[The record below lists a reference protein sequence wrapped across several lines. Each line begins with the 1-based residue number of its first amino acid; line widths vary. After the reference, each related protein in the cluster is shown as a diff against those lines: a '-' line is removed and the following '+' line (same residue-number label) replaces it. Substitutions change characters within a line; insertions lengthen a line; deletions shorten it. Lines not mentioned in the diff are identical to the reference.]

1 MARQGTIVTVKPD
14 GFPLSVLQAKRQL
27 RLEPED
33 TEEDDHIAELCAAA
47 GRKVERDLGYPV
59 LRQTCETHLD
69 RFPSGP
75 IWLGGGDDMTIVALR
90 YVDSAGV
97 EQTIAPTNYRLNA
110 VGRVAEVY
118 PAPSFCWPSTQ
129 CVPGAVVVEW
139 QAGWAGPS
147 DVPEDLVHAMKM
159 LVGHWDRNREAVI
172 VGSISQEVKMAYDD
186 LIEQFRVPFIA

>member
-1 MARQGTIVTVKPD
+1 MRQGTIVTVKPD
-14 GFPLSVLQAKRQL
+14 GHPLSVGQAKRQL

-33 TEEDDHIAELCAAA
+33 TEEEEHIAELCAAA
-47 GRKVERDLGYPV
+47 GRKVERDLGYSV

-69 RFPSGP
+69 GFPRGP
-75 IWLGGGDDMTIVALR
+75 IWLGGGDDMTVVALR
-90 YVDSAGV
+90 YIDSAGI
-97 EQTIAPTNYRLNA
+97 EQTVAPANYVLNA
-110 VGRVAEVY
+110 VGRVAELY
-118 PAPSFCWPSTQ
+118 PAPLFSWPSTQ
-129 CVPGAVVVEW
+129 CRPGAVVVEW

-172 VGSISQEVKMAYDD
+172 VGSISQEVKVAYEE